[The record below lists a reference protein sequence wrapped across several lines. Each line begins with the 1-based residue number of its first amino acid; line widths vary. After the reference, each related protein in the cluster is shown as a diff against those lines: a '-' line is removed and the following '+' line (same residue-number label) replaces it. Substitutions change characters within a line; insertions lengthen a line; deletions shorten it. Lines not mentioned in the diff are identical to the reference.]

1 MQQLRRH
8 LVLDFDMA
16 TYLRQLFYLLY
27 KNAIV
32 KYRGKEQAIREVAL
46 LVLLTVAI
54 FVVLWKFSHY
64 DAIPSS
70 KQVIYNAG
78 EIPGG
83 KRQHLAYVTNVNA
96 SEFQFFVRFYSL
108 LYLFDK
114 DVNPVG
120 KYDKS
125 TV

>member
-32 KYRGKEQAIREVAL
+32 KYRGKEQAIREVVL
-46 LVLLTVAI
+46 LVLLTGAI
-54 FVVLWKFSHY
+54 LVFVRKFSHY

-114 DVNPVG
+114 DVNPMG

>member
-1 MQQLRRH
+1 
-8 LVLDFDMA
+8 MA
-16 TYLRQLFYLLY
+16 TCLRQLFYLLL
-27 KNAIV
+27 KNAIW
-32 KYRGKEQAIREVAL
+32 KRCHTNITAIEVVV
-46 LVLLTVAI
+46 VLLTIAI
-54 FVVLWKFSHY
+54 LESLDLEGTY
-64 DAIPSS
+64 GAIPSS
-70 KQVIYNAG
+70 EQVIYNAG

-96 SEFQFFVRFYSL
+96 SEFQFFVRFYPL

-114 DVNPVG
+114 DVNQMG